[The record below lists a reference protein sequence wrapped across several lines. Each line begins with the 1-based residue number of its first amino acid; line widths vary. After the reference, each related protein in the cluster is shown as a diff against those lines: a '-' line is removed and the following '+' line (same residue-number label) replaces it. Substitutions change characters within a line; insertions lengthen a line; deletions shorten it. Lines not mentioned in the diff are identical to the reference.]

1 MIGQQVWRWGWL
13 IVAAM
18 LALSIW
24 QFTNT
29 PATAQQGGGGGMVA
43 TRVAVIDPAAV
54 FDKLDETA
62 RRQAELNQFV
72 GEREREIKAIT
83 DQLQE
88 ISDELDAIRGTV
100 ASNDPGLLALRNRA
114 VRVSRQLRF
123 EQEFAQ
129 RQIEERQV
137 QVQLEM
143 FNKIA
148 GAAGRFAQ
156 REGIDLVIADDSKVE
171 IPVNIDLRQFSAAI
185 SSRRVMHA
193 TSAVDITD
201 AVARLMNNEFA
212 AGRP

>member
-1 MIGQQVWRWGWL
+1 MISQQVWRWGWL

-24 QFTNT
+24 QLSNA
-29 PATAQQGGGGGMVA
+29 PATAQQGGGGAMIA
-43 TRVAVIDPAAV
+43 TRVAVIDAGAV
-54 FDKLDETA
+54 FEKLDETA

-72 GEREREIKAIT
+72 GEREREIKQIT

-100 ASNDPGLLALRNRA
+100 PSNDPSLLALRNRA

-148 GAAGRFAQ
+148 NTASRFAQ
-156 REGIDLVIADDSKVE
+156 REGIDLVIADDSK
-171 IPVNIDLRQFSAAI
+171 IPIPDTLGLQQFSAAI

-193 TSAVDITD
+193 TSAIDITD

-212 AGRP
+212 AGR